1 MKDPLKVLQA
11 LPNLMNL
18 VLYDGYKGEQLHIE
32 GGGFQKLKFLQLC
45 YLGGLNRLIIDEGAY
60 LFLKF
65 LPAVEGGA
73 LWHPPSEKP
82 ENSKIF

>member
-18 VLYDGYKGEQLHIE
+18 ALHDRYKGEQLHIE
-32 GGGFQKLKFLQLC
+32 GGGFQKLKFLQLR

-65 LPAVEGGA
+65 FKLDLAR
-73 LWHPPSEKP
+73 
-82 ENSKIF
+82 N